1 MVFSVLPERT
11 MSKPTYK
18 ASSSSTDGI
27 PFQALI
33 ENITDAVILADVN
46 GNVVYF
52 NHQARS
58 MCGLHEFSTI
68 NSAVFSLFPEEQV
81 PKITQQFVQA
91 LENGVSQTTEIRF
104 GVELS
109 WFKLTVFPVVD
120 GVVGFSFHDFSI
132 KRRLQ
137 IISQS
142 QRDAMRLAL
151 SGARLEDVLI
161 ILVNAV
167 EKVTDFQA
175 IAGISLVS
183 DDELSLT
190 CAAAPSMPSETRQY
204 FEKIVLD
211 EKTSLA
217 TCYQTR
223 DVVNVVIN
231 DQSEFNDF
239 NRSTRALGFQS
250 FWCRPILSAESRT
263 VLGTFCLFH
272 RERFTPLPDD
282 IDVIN
287 ALSKTAAII
296 IERNNENR
304 ARRVAESALVENIES
319 FNKQRRLYE
328 TALSNTPDLLY
339 IFDLEGHFTYANDAL
354 LQMWGLSWDEAIGKN
369 CLELGYE
376 PWHADMHM
384 REIRQVIETK
394 QPIRSDVP
402 FTGTHGR
409 RIYDYIF
416 VPVIGNDGNVEAIA
430 GSTRDVT
437 ERKQAEEFAK
447 RAESRRRLA
456 LEASHSFGIWDWDIK
471 QNLFT
476 ADERLGEL
484 FNLTSDEAECGV
496 PIEVPKQYIH
506 PDDLLRIDVAI
517 RQSIEHGTPFNEEY
531 RIIQKDGTVRWASF
545 RGRVIY
551 GSNGEPERFPGVG
564 VDTTRERNAIE
575 ALQEADRR
583 KDEFLAT
590 LAHELRNPLAPIRN
604 ALEILQSRD
613 YSQNQ
618 KSEAFDRVERQ
629 VTQMI
634 RLVDDLMDVSR
645 ITRGKIR
652 IQRHPVNLCEVLSTA
667 IETIQ
672 PLIDS
677 KQHELF
683 VEKVSSPLWVNGDLV
698 RLSQVFSNILNNAA
712 KYTPSGGNIEV
723 RADTLDDVIVIK
735 IKDNGEGIPT
745 DKQKAIFD
753 MFTQVDGVL
762 ERSQGGLGI
771 GLTLVKKLTEL
782 HDGNVTVHS
791 DGLGK
796 GTTFSVTLPVLSE
809 VPNETYEL
817 KKAEKTVRSASETL
831 KVLIADDNQDAAITM
846 GWILEVKGCEVKVVE
861 DGPSALQAVKSF
873 TPDLVMLDIGMPG
886 MNGYDLCMALRSN
899 PALNHA
905 VFVAQTGW
913 GQPSHIQRS
922 KEAGF
927 DHHLVKPLDLSDL
940 EPIIAQAKNIKVSLK
955 K

>member
-1 MVFSVLPERT
+1 
-11 MSKPTYK
+11 MSEPISK
-18 ASSSSTDGI
+18 ASSSFTDDI

-33 ENITDAVILADVN
+33 ENITDAVIFADIK
-46 GNVVYF
+46 GNVIYA

-58 MCGLHEFSTI
+58 ICGLDKSDLFDCS
-68 NSAVFSLFPEEQV
+68 VFSLFPQSQV
-81 PKITQQFVQA
+81 PNITQQFELAVKQ
-91 LENGVSQTTEIRF
+91 EPGKTTEIRF
-104 GVELS
+104 GIDHA
-109 WFKLTVFPVVD
+109 WFKLTIFPVSA
-120 GVVGFSFHDFSI
+120 GVGGLSFHDFSM

-151 SGARLEDVLI
+151 SGATLEDVLTV
-161 ILVNAV
+161 LVNAV

-175 IAGISLVS
+175 VSGISLVS
-183 DDELSLT
+183 EDGLSLIS
-190 CAAAPSMPSETRQY
+190 AAAPSMPEETRRY
-204 FEKIVLD
+204 FKNITID
-211 EKTSLA
+211 ELTPLGK
-217 TCYQTR
+217 CCQTR
-223 DVVNVVIN
+223 DVVNIHIN
-231 DQSEFNDF
+231 AQTDSSDF
-239 NRSTRALGFQS
+239 SLSTQALGLQS

-304 ARRVAESALVENIES
+304 ARRVAESALLENIES

-354 LQMWGLSWDEAIGKN
+354 LQMWGLSWDEAIGKT

-384 REIRQVIETK
+384 QEIRQVIETK

-416 VPVIGNDGNVEAIA
+416 VPVIGEDGNVEAIA

-437 ERKQAEEFAK
+437 ERKHAEEMAK

-484 FNLTSDEAECGV
+484 FNLSSDEAENGV
-496 PIEVPKQYIH
+496 AIEVPKQYIH
-506 PDDLLRIDVAI
+506 PDDLAACEAAI
-517 RQSIEHGTPFNEEY
+517 CESINNRTLFDEEY
-531 RIIQKDGTVRWASF
+531 RILQKDGTVRWASF

-551 GSNGEPERFPGVG
+551 NSSGEPERFPGVG
-564 VDTTRERNAIE
+564 VDTTRERNAID

-604 ALEILQSRD
+604 ALEILQSDD

-618 KSEAFDRVERQ
+618 KSEAFGRVERQ

-652 IQRHPVNLCEVLSTA
+652 IHRKPVNLCEILDTA

-672 PLIDS
+672 PLIDE
-677 KQHELF
+677 KQHTLL
-683 VEKVSSPLWVNGDLV
+683 VEKVAEPVWVNGDLI
-698 RLSQVFSNILNNAA
+698 RLSQIFSNIINNAA
-712 KYTPSGGNIEV
+712 KYTPPGGNIEV
-723 RADTLDDVIVIK
+723 CISTCDGKVTIAV
-735 IKDNGEGIPT
+735 KDNGEGIPA
-745 DKQKAIFD
+745 DKLKSVFD
-753 MFTQVDGVL
+753 MFTQVDGAL

-782 HDGNVTVHS
+782 HDGTVNVQS
-791 DGLGK
+791 DGVDK
-796 GTTFSVTLPVLSE
+796 GTTFIVTLPVLSK
-809 VPNETYEL
+809 VPKLASKPEKAHDVVDAT
-817 KKAEKTVRSASETL
+817 AEKL
-831 KVLIADDNQDAAITM
+831 NVLIADDNQDAAITM
-846 GWILEVKGCEVKVVE
+846 GWILEAKGCQVQVVE
-861 DGPSALQAVKSF
+861 DGPSALKAVASF
-873 TPDLVMLDIGMPG
+873 TPDLVLLDIGMPG
-886 MNGYDLCMALRSN
+886 MNGYELCTALRQN
-899 PALNHA
+899 RALA
-905 VFVAQTGW
+905 DTVFVAQTGW

-940 EPIIAQAKNIKVSLK
+940 EPIVAEAWRAKRKQ
-955 K
+955 

>member
-1 MVFSVLPERT
+1 
-11 MSKPTYK
+11 
-18 ASSSSTDGI
+18 
-27 PFQALI
+27 
-33 ENITDAVILADVN
+33 
-46 GNVVYF
+46 
-52 NHQARS
+52 
-58 MCGLHEFSTI
+58 
-68 NSAVFSLFPEEQV
+68 VFSLFPQSQV
-81 PKITQQFVQA
+81 PNITQQFELAIKQ
-91 LENGVSQTTEIRF
+91 ESGKTTEIRF
-104 GVELS
+104 GIDLA
-109 WFKLTVFPVVD
+109 WFKLTIFPVAA
-120 GVVGFSFHDFSI
+120 GVVGFSFHDFSM

-151 SGARLEDVLI
+151 SGATLEDVLTV
-161 ILVNAV
+161 LVNAV

-175 IAGISLVS
+175 VSGISLVS
-183 DDELSLT
+183 EDGLSLIS
-190 CAAAPSMPSETRQY
+190 AAAPSMPEETRRY
-204 FEKIVLD
+204 FKNITID
-211 EKTSLA
+211 ELTPLGQ
-217 TCYQTR
+217 CCQTR
-223 DVVNVVIN
+223 DVVNVH
-231 DQSEFNDF
+231 FNAQTDSSDF
-239 NRSTRALGFQS
+239 SLSTQALGLQS

-304 ARRVAESALVENIES
+304 ARRVAESALLENIES

-354 LQMWGLSWDEAIGKN
+354 LQMWGLSWDEAIGKT

-384 REIRQVIETK
+384 QEIRQVIETK

-416 VPVIGNDGNVEAIA
+416 VPVIGEDGNVEAIA

-437 ERKQAEEFAK
+437 ERKHAEEMAK

-484 FNLTSDEAECGV
+484 FNLSSDEAENGV
-496 PIEVPKQYIH
+496 AIEVPKQYIH
-506 PDDLLRIDVAI
+506 PDDLAACEAAI
-517 RQSIEHGTPFNEEY
+517 CESINNRTPFDEEY
-531 RIIQKDGTVRWASF
+531 RILQKDGTVRWASF

-551 GSNGEPERFPGVG
+551 NSSGEPERFPGVG
-564 VDTTRERNAIE
+564 VDTTRERNAID

-604 ALEILQSRD
+604 ALEILQSDD

-618 KSEAFDRVERQ
+618 KSEAFGRVERQ

-652 IQRHPVNLCEVLSTA
+652 IHRKPVNLCEILGTA

-672 PLIDS
+672 PLIDE
-677 KQHELF
+677 KQHTLL
-683 VEKVSSPLWVNGDLV
+683 VEKVAEPVWVNGDLI
-698 RLSQVFSNILNNAA
+698 RLSQIFSNIINNAA
-712 KYTPSGGNIEV
+712 KYTPPGGNIEV
-723 RADTLDDVIVIK
+723 CISTCDGKVTIAF
-735 IKDNGEGIPT
+735 KDNGEGIPA
-745 DKQKAIFD
+745 DKLKSVFD
-753 MFTQVDGVL
+753 MFTQVDGAL

-782 HDGNVTVHS
+782 HDGTVIVQS
-791 DGLGK
+791 DGVDK
-796 GTTFSVTLPVLSE
+796 GTTFIVTLPVLSK
-809 VPNETYEL
+809 VPKLASKPEKAHDVVDAT
-817 KKAEKTVRSASETL
+817 AEKL
-831 KVLIADDNQDAAITM
+831 NVLIADDNQDAAITM
-846 GWILEVKGCEVKVVE
+846 GWILEVKGCQVQVVE
-861 DGPSALQAVKSF
+861 DGPSALKTVASF
-873 TPDLVMLDIGMPG
+873 TPDLVLLDIGMPG
-886 MNGYDLCMALRSN
+886 MNGYELCTALRQN
-899 PALNHA
+899 RALPYGTMRQRALKLYWLPAINLR
-905 VFVAQTGW
+905 W
-913 GQPSHIQRS
+913 CYW
-922 KEAGF
+922 
-927 DHHLVKPLDLSDL
+927 
-940 EPIIAQAKNIKVSLK
+940 
-955 K
+955 

>member
-1 MVFSVLPERT
+1 
-11 MSKPTYK
+11 MSKPICE
-18 ASSSSTDGI
+18 ASPSFTGDI
-27 PFQALI
+27 PFEALI
-33 ENITDAVILADVN
+33 ENITDAVILADEDGSVIY
-46 GNVVYF
+46 V

-58 MCGLHEFSTI
+58 ICVPHETSNFSR
-68 NSAVFSLFPEEQV
+68 SVFSLFPEEQV
-81 PKITQQFVQA
+81 PRIVQQFKQA
-91 LENGVSQTTEIRF
+91 LEKNVSQSIEIRF
-104 GVELS
+104 GIELS
-109 WFKLTVFPVVD
+109 WFKLTIFPVVD
-120 GVVGFSFHDFSI
+120 GVVGFSFHDFSM

-151 SGARLEDVLI
+151 SGAKLEDVLT

-175 IAGISLVS
+175 IAGISLVTE
-183 DDELSLT
+183 DQLLLT

-204 FEKIVLD
+204 FEKVTID
-211 EKTSLA
+211 EKTPLGK
-217 TCYQTR
+217 CCQTR
-223 DVVNVVIN
+223 DVVSVFDN
-231 DQSEFNDF
+231 DQSEFKDF
-239 NRSTRALGFQS
+239 SLSTRALGLQS
-250 FWCRPILSAESRT
+250 FWCRPILSAESRS

-272 RERFTPLPDD
+272 RERFTPLPND

-304 ARRVAESALVENIES
+304 ARRLAESALLENIES

-394 QPIRSDVP
+394 KPIRSDVP

-416 VPVIGNDGNVEAIA
+416 VPVIGEDGNVEAIA

-437 ERKQAEEFAK
+437 ERKQAEEIAK

-456 LEASHSFGIWDWDIK
+456 LEASHSFGIWDWDLK
-471 QNLFT
+471 RNLFT

-484 FNLTSDEAECGV
+484 FNLSSDEAENGV

-506 PDDLLRIDVAI
+506 PDDIGRVDAAV
-517 RQSIEHGTPFNEEY
+517 RQSIGGGEPFNEEY
-531 RIIQKDGTVRWASF
+531 RIIQKDGSVRWASF

-551 GSNGEPERFPGVG
+551 GSNGQPERFPGVG

-604 ALEILQSRD
+604 ALEILQSND

-618 KSEAFDRVERQ
+618 KNEAFGRVERQ

-652 IQRHPVNLCEVLSTA
+652 IQRQPVNLCEVLSTA

-677 KQHELF
+677 KQHGLS

-698 RLSQVFSNILNNAA
+698 RLSQIFSNIMNNAA
-712 KYTPSGGNIEV
+712 KYTPSGGNIAV
-723 RADTLDDVIVIK
+723 CIDTIDGVVKIR

-782 HDGNVTVHS
+782 HDGNVTVYS
-791 DGLGK
+791 DGVGK
-796 GTTFSVTLPVLSE
+796 GTTFTVTLPLLDE
-809 VPNETYEL
+809 VPDLNQRL
-817 KKAEKTVRSASETL
+817 KKYEKTESVAAEKL

-846 GWILEVKGCEVKVVE
+846 GWVLEAKGCQVEVVE
-861 DGPSALQAVKSF
+861 DGPSALKAVKSF

-886 MNGYDLCMALRSN
+886 MNGYDLCMALRKNS
-899 PALNHA
+899 ALKHA

-913 GQPSHIQRS
+913 GQPSHMQRS

-940 EPIIAQAKNIKVSLK
+940 EPIIAQARNKKVRLQK
-955 K
+955 

>member
-1 MVFSVLPERT
+1 
-11 MSKPTYK
+11 MSKPI
-18 ASSSSTDGI
+18 SENSPSVTDGI
-27 PFQALI
+27 PFQALT
-33 ENITDAVILADVN
+33 ENITDAVILADLD
-46 GNVVYF
+46 GNVTYV

-58 MCGLHEFSTI
+58 ICGLHQSSNFT
-68 NSAVFSLFPEEQV
+68 NSVFSLFPEEQAQE
-81 PKITQQFVQA
+81 IAQQFEQA
-91 LENGVSQTTEIRF
+91 LKNDVSQTTEIRF
-104 GVELS
+104 GVERS
-109 WFKLTVFPVVD
+109 WFKLTIFPVVD
-120 GVVGFSFHDFSI
+120 GVVGFSFHDFSM

-151 SGARLEDVLI
+151 AGVKIQDVLST
-161 ILVNAV
+161 LVNAV
-167 EKVTDFQA
+167 EEVTDFQA
-175 IAGISLVS
+175 IGGISLVTE
-183 DDELSLT
+183 DELLLT

-204 FEKIVLD
+204 FETITID
-211 EKTSLA
+211 EKNPLGK
-217 TCYQTR
+217 CCETR
-223 DVVNVVIN
+223 DVVSVLIN
-231 DQSEFNDF
+231 AKSEFKEF
-239 NRSTRALGFQS
+239 SRYTQALGLQS

-263 VLGTFCLFH
+263 VLGTFYLFH
-272 RERFTPLPDD
+272 RERFAPLPDD

-304 ARRVAESALVENIES
+304 ARRVAESALLENIES

-354 LQMWGLSWDEAIGKN
+354 LEMWGLSWDEAIGKN

-394 QPIRSDVP
+394 QSIRSDIP

-416 VPVIGNDGNVEAIA
+416 VPVIGEDGNVEAIA

-437 ERKQAEEFAK
+437 ERKQAEEIAK

-484 FNLTSDEAECGV
+484 FNLSSDEAGQGV

-506 PDDLLRIDVAI
+506 PDDIGTVDVAI
-517 RQSIEHGTPFNEEY
+517 AHSIEHGTQFNEEY
-531 RIIQKDGTVRWASF
+531 RIIQKDGSVRWASF

-551 GSNGEPERFPGVG
+551 DDNGEPERFPGVG
-564 VDTTRERNAIE
+564 VDTTRERNAIN

-604 ALEILQSRD
+604 ALEILQSSD

-618 KSEAFDRVERQ
+618 KSEAFGRVERQ

-645 ITRGKIR
+645 ITRGKIN
-652 IQRHPVNLCEVLSTA
+652 IQRQPVNLCEVLSNA

-677 KQHELF
+677 KQHGLF
-683 VEKVSSPLWVNGDLV
+683 VEKMLSPLWVNGDHV
-698 RLSQVFSNILNNAA
+698 RLSQVFSNIMNNAV

-723 RADTLDDVIVIK
+723 RIDTSNGIANISVE
-735 IKDNGEGIPT
+735 DNGEGIPT
-745 DKQKAIFD
+745 DKQESIFD

-782 HDGNVTVHS
+782 HDGSVVVQS
-791 DGLGK
+791 DGIGK
-796 GTTFSVTLPVLSE
+796 GTTFTVALPLLNE
-809 VPNETYEL
+809 VPKLTTKPKET
-817 KKAEKTVRSASETL
+817 EKTLGVASEKL
-831 KVLIADDNQDAAITM
+831 RVLIADDNQDAAITM
-846 GWILEVKGCEVKVVE
+846 GWILEAKGCHVEVVE
-861 DGPSALQAVKSF
+861 DGPSALKAVKSF

-886 MNGYDLCMALRSN
+886 MNGYDLCTELRKNAALKH
-899 PALNHA
+899 AL
-905 VFVAQTGW
+905 FVAQTGW
-913 GQPSHIQRS
+913 GQPSHIRRS
-922 KEAGF
+922 KKAGF
-927 DHHLVKPLDLSDL
+927 EHHLVKPLDLSVL
-940 EPIIAQAKNIKVSLK
+940 EPIILQARNIKESLQK
-955 K
+955 

>member
-1 MVFSVLPERT
+1 
-11 MSKPTYK
+11 MSEPICE
-18 ASSSSTDGI
+18 ASSFCTDGI

-33 ENITDAVILADVN
+33 ENITDAVILADLKGKVI
-46 GNVVYF
+46 YA
-52 NHQARS
+52 NHQARAI
-58 MCGLHEFSTI
+58 CGLSTL
-68 NSAVFSLFPEEQV
+68 NGSDSSVFRLFPQAQV
-81 PKITQQFVQA
+81 PQISLQFERA
-91 LENGVSQTTEIRF
+91 LKQETGDPIEIRF
-104 GVELS
+104 GVDLS
-109 WFKLTVFPVVD
+109 WFKLTVFPVIA
-120 GVVGFSFHDFSI
+120 GIVGFSFHDFST

-151 SGARLEDVLI
+151 SGAKLQDVLT

-175 IAGISLVS
+175 VSGISLVS
-183 DDELSLT
+183 EDELSLV
-190 CAAAPSMPSETRQY
+190 CAAAPSMPKETRQN
-204 FEKIVLD
+204 FDNIKIDGDTPLG
-211 EKTSLA
+211 K
-217 TCYQTR
+217 CCITR
-223 DVVNVVIN
+223 DVVSAHIN
-231 DQSEFNDF
+231 SSSDFNDF
-239 NRSTRALGFQS
+239 CKSTQALGLQS

-272 RERFTPLPDD
+272 RERLTPLPDD

-304 ARRVAESALVENIES
+304 ARRAAESALIENVES

-339 IFDLEGHFTYANDAL
+339 IFDLEGRFTYANDAL
-354 LQMWGLSWDEAIGKN
+354 LQMWGMSWDEAIGKT

-384 REIRQVIETK
+384 QEIRQVIDTK
-394 QPIRSDVP
+394 QPIRGDVP
-402 FTGTHGR
+402 FTGTNGR

-416 VPVIGNDGNVEAIA
+416 VPVIGEDGNVEAIA

-437 ERKQAEEFAK
+437 ERQQAEEMAK

-471 QNLFT
+471 QNIFT

-484 FNLTSDEAECGV
+484 FNLTSEQAEHGV
-496 PIEVPKQYIH
+496 AIEVPRQYIH
-506 PDDLLRIDVAI
+506 PDDLEANNAAIQESIDN
-517 RQSIEHGTPFNEEY
+517 GTPYNQEY
-531 RIIQKDGTVRWASF
+531 RILQKDGTIRWASF

-551 GSNGEPERFPGVG
+551 DSEGEPDRFPGVG
-564 VDTTRERNAIE
+564 VDTTRERNAID

-604 ALEILQSRD
+604 ALEILQSND
-613 YSQNQ
+613 YSQSQ
-618 KSEAFDRVERQ
+618 KCEAFGRVERQ
-629 VTQMI
+629 VNQMI

-645 ITRGKIR
+645 ITRGKIKIHR
-652 IQRHPVNLCEVLSTA
+652 KPANLCEILGTA

-672 PLIDS
+672 PLIDE
-677 KQHELF
+677 KQHTLSI
-683 VEKVSSPLWVNGDLV
+683 EKVAIPVWVNGDLI
-698 RLSQVFSNILNNAA
+698 RLSQIFSNIINNAA
-712 KYTPSGGNIEV
+712 KYTPPGGNIEV
-723 RADTLDDVIVIK
+723 RISTFDGKVTITV
-735 IKDNGEGIPT
+735 KDNGEGIPP
-745 DKQKAIFD
+745 DKLETVFD
-753 MFTQVDGVL
+753 MFSQVEGAL

-771 GLTLVKKLTEL
+771 GLTLVKRLTEL
-782 HDGNVTVHS
+782 HDGTVNVFS
-791 DGLGK
+791 DGVGK
-796 GTTFSVTLPVLSE
+796 GTKFEVILPTLNNVPIATSKRKKVEQLVDTPPEKLS
-809 VPNETYEL
+809 
-817 KKAEKTVRSASETL
+817 
-831 KVLIADDNQDAAITM
+831 VLIADDNQDAAITM
-846 GWILEVKGCEVKVVE
+846 GWILEAKGCEVHVVE
-861 DGPSALQAVKSF
+861 DGISALKAVESF

-886 MNGYDLCMALRSN
+886 MNGYDLCAELRKNKALAN
-899 PALNHA
+899 AI
-905 VFVAQTGW
+905 FVAQTGW

-922 KEAGF
+922 KEVGF

-940 EPIIAQAKNIKVSLK
+940 EPIVAEAWQAKVKREN
-955 K
+955 

>member
-1 MVFSVLPERT
+1 MPELPCEA
-11 MSKPTYK
+11 
-18 ASSSSTDGI
+18 ASSFTNDI

-33 ENITDAVILADVN
+33 ENITDAVILADIQGRVIYAN
-46 GNVVYF
+46 NKA
-52 NHQARS
+52 QTI
-58 MCGLHEFSTI
+58 CGRQEPNCLEGS
-68 NSAVFSLFPEEQV
+68 VFSLFPQAHV
-81 PKITQQFVQA
+81 PQITQQFEHA
-91 LENGVSQTTEIRF
+91 LKQEPGEPIEIRF
-104 GVELS
+104 GVDRS
-109 WFKLTVFPVVD
+109 WFKLTIFHVSTD
-120 GVVGFSFHDFSI
+120 VVGFSFHDFSM

-142 QRDAMRLAL
+142 QRDAMRQAL
-151 SGARLEDVLI
+151 SGAKLEDILTV
-161 ILVNAV
+161 LVNAV

-175 IAGISLVS
+175 VSGISLVT
-183 DDELSLT
+183 ENGLSLT
-190 CAAAPSMPSETRQY
+190 CAAAPSMPRETWQY
-204 FEKIVLD
+204 FEKITID
-211 EKTSLA
+211 ELTPLGK
-217 TCYQTR
+217 CCQTR
-223 DVVNVVIN
+223 EVVSIHIN
-231 DQSEFNDF
+231 EQSDFNDF
-239 NRSTRALGFQS
+239 NLSSRALGLQS

-263 VLGTFCLFH
+263 VLGTFYLFH

-282 IDVIN
+282 IDVVN

-296 IERNNENR
+296 IERNNENL
-304 ARRVAESALVENIES
+304 ARRAAETALLENIES

-354 LQMWGLSWDEAIGKN
+354 LQMWGLTWDEAIGKT

-376 PWHADMHM
+376 PWHADLHM

-416 VPVIGNDGNVEAIA
+416 VPVIGEDGNVEAIA

-437 ERKQAEEFAK
+437 ERKQAEEMAK

-456 LEASHSFGIWDWDIK
+456 LEASHSFGVWDWDIK
-471 QNLFT
+471 QNIFT

-484 FNLTSDEAECGV
+484 FNLSSEQAEQGV
-496 PIEVPKQYIH
+496 PIEVPTQYIH
-506 PDDLLRIDVAI
+506 PDDLEANNAAIQESIDN
-517 RQSIEHGTPFNEEY
+517 GTPYNQEY
-531 RIIQKDGTVRWASF
+531 RILQKDGTIRWASF

-551 GSNGEPERFPGVG
+551 DSEGEPERFPGVG

-604 ALEILQSRD
+604 ALEILQSND
-613 YSQNQ
+613 YSQSQ
-618 KSEAFDRVERQ
+618 RSEAFGRVDRQ
-629 VTQMI
+629 VNQMI

-652 IQRHPVNLCEVLSTA
+652 IDREPVNLCEILGTA

-672 PLIDS
+672 PLIDE
-677 KQHELF
+677 KRHTLI
-683 VEKVSSPLWVNGDLV
+683 VEEMATPLWVNGDLI
-698 RLSQVFSNILNNAA
+698 RLSQIFSNIINNAA
-712 KYTPSGGNIEV
+712 KYTPSGGKIEV
-723 RADTLDDVIVIK
+723 HVSSDDGMVNISVT
-735 IKDNGEGIPT
+735 DNGEGIPP
-745 DKQKAIFD
+745 DKLTSVFD
-753 MFTQVDGVL
+753 MFTQVDGAL

-771 GLTLVKKLTEL
+771 GLTLVKRLTEL
-782 HDGNVTVHS
+782 HDGNVSVYS

-796 GTTFSVTLPVLSE
+796 GTKFEVVLPILNQVPISISKRKKVEHLAKAPSEKLS
-809 VPNETYEL
+809 
-817 KKAEKTVRSASETL
+817 
-831 KVLIADDNQDAAITM
+831 VLIADDNQDSAITM
-846 GWILEVKGCEVKVVE
+846 GWILEAKGCQVQVVE
-861 DGPSALQAVKSF
+861 DGPSALKAVESF

-886 MNGYDLCMALRSN
+886 MNGYDLCIALRKN
-899 PALNHA
+899 AALKHA
-905 VFVAQTGW
+905 IFVAQTGW
-913 GQPSHIQRS
+913 GQPSHMQRS

-940 EPIIAQAKNIKVSLK
+940 EPIVAQVWQEKIRRNQ
-955 K
+955 

>member
-1 MVFSVLPERT
+1 MPELPCEA
-11 MSKPTYK
+11 
-18 ASSSSTDGI
+18 ASSFTNDI

-33 ENITDAVILADVN
+33 ENITDAVILADIQGRIIYAN
-46 GNVVYF
+46 NK
-52 NHQARS
+52 ARTI
-58 MCGLHEFSTI
+58 CGRQEPDCLEGS
-68 NSAVFSLFPEEQV
+68 VFSLFPQAHV
-81 PKITQQFVQA
+81 PQITQQFEHA
-91 LENGVSQTTEIRF
+91 LKQEPREPIEIRF
-104 GVELS
+104 GVDRS
-109 WFKLTVFPVVD
+109 WFKLTIFHVSTD
-120 GVVGFSFHDFSI
+120 VVGFSFYDFSM

-142 QRDAMRLAL
+142 QRDAMRQAL
-151 SGARLEDVLI
+151 SGAKLEDILTV
-161 ILVNAV
+161 LVNAV

-175 IAGISLVS
+175 VGGISLVT
-183 DDELSLT
+183 ENGLSLT
-190 CAAAPSMPSETRQY
+190 CAAAPSMPSEIWQY
-204 FEKIVLD
+204 FEKITID
-211 EKTSLA
+211 ELTPLGK
-217 TCYQTR
+217 CCQTR
-223 DVVNVVIN
+223 EVVSIHIN
-231 DQSEFNDF
+231 EQSDFNDF
-239 NRSTRALGFQS
+239 NLSSRALGLQS

-263 VLGTFCLFH
+263 VLGTFYLFH

-282 IDVIN
+282 IDVVN

-296 IERNNENR
+296 IERNNENL
-304 ARRVAESALVENIES
+304 ARRAAETALLENIEY

-354 LQMWGLSWDEAIGKN
+354 LQMWGLTWDEAIGKT

-376 PWHADMHM
+376 PWHADLHM

-416 VPVIGNDGNVEAIA
+416 VPVIGEDGNVEAIA

-437 ERKQAEEFAK
+437 ERKQAEEMAK

-456 LEASHSFGIWDWDIK
+456 LEASHSFGVWDWDIK
-471 QNLFT
+471 QNIFT

-484 FNLTSDEAECGV
+484 FNLSSEQAEQGV
-496 PIEVPKQYIH
+496 PIEVPTQYIH
-506 PDDLLRIDVAI
+506 PDDLEANNAAIQESIDN
-517 RQSIEHGTPFNEEY
+517 GTPYNQEY
-531 RIIQKDGTVRWASF
+531 RILQKDGTIRWASF
-545 RGRVIY
+545 RGRVMY
-551 GSNGEPERFPGVG
+551 DSEGEPERFPGVG

-604 ALEILQSRD
+604 ALEILQSND
-613 YSQNQ
+613 YSQSQ
-618 KSEAFDRVERQ
+618 KCEAFGRVDRQ
-629 VTQMI
+629 VNQMI

-652 IQRHPVNLCEVLSTA
+652 IDREPVNLCEILGTA

-672 PLIDS
+672 PLIDE
-677 KQHELF
+677 KRHTLI
-683 VEKVSSPLWVNGDLV
+683 VEEMATPLWVNGDLI
-698 RLSQVFSNILNNAA
+698 RLSQIFSNIINNAA
-712 KYTPSGGNIEV
+712 KYTPSGGKIEV
-723 RADTLDDVIVIK
+723 HVSSDDGMVNISVT
-735 IKDNGEGIPT
+735 DNGEGIPP
-745 DKQKAIFD
+745 DKLTSVFD
-753 MFTQVDGVL
+753 MFTQVDGAL

-771 GLTLVKKLTEL
+771 GLTLVKRLTEL
-782 HDGNVTVHS
+782 HDGNVSVYS

-796 GTTFSVTLPVLSE
+796 GTKFEVVLPILNQVPISISKRKKVEHLAEEPSE
-809 VPNETYEL
+809 KLN
-817 KKAEKTVRSASETL
+817 
-831 KVLIADDNQDAAITM
+831 VLIADDNQDSAITM
-846 GWILEVKGCEVKVVE
+846 GWILEAKGCQVQVVE
-861 DGPSALQAVKSF
+861 DGPSALKAVESF

-886 MNGYDLCMALRSN
+886 MNGYDLCIALRKN
-899 PALNHA
+899 AALKHA
-905 VFVAQTGW
+905 IFVAQTGW
-913 GQPSHIQRS
+913 GQPSHMQRS

-940 EPIIAQAKNIKVSLK
+940 EPIVAQVWQEKIRRNQ
-955 K
+955 